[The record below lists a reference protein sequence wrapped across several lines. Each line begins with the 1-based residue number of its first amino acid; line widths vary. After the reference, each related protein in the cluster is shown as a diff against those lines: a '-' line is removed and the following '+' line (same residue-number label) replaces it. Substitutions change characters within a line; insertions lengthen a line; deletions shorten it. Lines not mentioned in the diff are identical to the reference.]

1 MHMLASFAMLAVYLL
16 VLAWPS
22 LVVVD
27 WLADRDRIARELC
40 VQRELPPEMN
50 HCNGQCHLAK
60 ELRATQAA
68 QEKAAAEP
76 EVQVFLVNAVADMA
90 VQVMWLQGS
99 DREFLPWSSSELIGH
114 SGSVDPVPRG

>member
-1 MHMLASFAMLAVYLL
+1 MYTASVAMLVVYTL

-40 VQRELPPEMN
+40 VQHDLPPEMN

-60 ELRATQAA
+60 ELKATQAA
-68 QEKAAAEP
+68 QENAAAEP
-76 EVQVFLVNAVADMA
+76 EVQVFHVNAVADPA
-90 VQVMWLQGS
+90 PLVMLLRGS
-99 DREFLPWSSSELIGH
+99 DREFPLWSSAELIGH